1 LTGRQSSAT
10 VKRVCAHGSREGI
23 QMTRTVVVLVVVAL
37 IGVFGLV
44 LYQEYSRGYQDGVAS
59 QKVIIDEA
67 EE

>member
-1 LTGRQSSAT
+1 
-10 VKRVCAHGSREGI
+10 
-23 QMTRTVVVLVVVAL
+23 MTRTVVVLVVVAL